1 MDMLTTAHT
10 PRRAVDAARGSP
22 PTAYRL
28 RVQCTILGELTTSTS
43 LCTFKYWYS
52 GVRMTVLLKFE
63 LTMYTPTQHRLHK
76 YKRVPSKYSES
87 PCTAGA
93 SAPNDAHLR
102 RKCAR
107 SPVTPRDLQYSA
119 SPWICISP
127 DGTHPSVYH
136 RRTRRVLRVLMEHV
150 CPRRTYTCVPSETLD
165 SHCTASPGIT
175 LECTPTTHTQKC
187 AVDTVVLH
195 CECEYR
201 ALCVSSDSIKQ
212 RRQRGYDPTRAVWC
226 ESRDSDGSGGPS
238 ISSDGIHICVQHV
251 FAVEDSAPTVQC
263 EFGDGHGYDG
273 VGVLSTQPTRVLR
286 RHATACTVW
295 ACRRR
300 LCTST
305 VLRVQRWGCA
315 RRHTDMLELST
326 YPAHPLRQRTTAPT
340 THCGRIL
347 TVLRR
352 SRAGNKTSPDKLHTH
367 SGMSNPPEKFR
378 IRKKSLVPMYAV
390 GNSGGYASEL
400 WRICLRRRID
410 VRALD
415 DIRYSPSA
423 EVDLSTDG
431 ACDYTSTAYPP
442 THATA
447 STVALD
453 EVQGSTKTSVEY
465 EVRRRLPLST
475 VLVGASASR
484 VALVEVRVHLASST
498 VFECTRRE
506 QCRQR
511 VYAVGDPTLAVWCFS
526 DGILMCILGAYGVG
540 DSTLALRVHRWG
552 CVRRHAVV
560 DDGSWCIDDNTPST
574 AYTHACVLVDCALI
588 VHNIYEYMYT
598 RVPSTHS
605 HYTAVGDSELSF
617 PATQAIRKQGCNCAV
632 TDDAG
637 LCVKR
642 AASVR

>member
-273 VGVLSTQPTRVLR
+273 VGVQ
-286 RHATACTVW
+286 H
-295 ACRRR
+295 CRRSPR
-300 LCTST
+300 VSSDGMP
-305 VLRVQRWGCA
+305 LRVQ
-315 RRHTDMLELST
+315 
-326 YPAHPLRQRTTAPT
+326 
-340 THCGRIL
+340 
-347 TVLRR
+347 
-352 SRAGNKTSPDKLHTH
+352 
-367 SGMSNPPEKFR
+367 SGH
-378 IRKKSLVPMYAV
+378 V
-390 GNSGGYASEL
+390 
-400 WRICLRRRID
+400 
-410 VRALD
+410 
-415 DIRYSPSA
+415 
-423 EVDLSTDG
+423 
-431 ACDYTSTAYPP
+431 
-442 THATA
+442 
-447 STVALD
+447 
-453 EVQGSTKTSVEY
+453 
-465 EVRRRLPLST
+465 
-475 VLVGASASR
+475 
-484 VALVEVRVHLASST
+484 
-498 VFECTRRE
+498 
-506 QCRQR
+506 
-511 VYAVGDPTLAVWCFS
+511 
-526 DGILMCILGAYGVG
+526 VG
-540 DSTLALRVHRWG
+540 DSAPALYCECRDGDAHDGTQICLNCQRTPHIPFDSVPLRRPRTVDAFLLYCVCVVLQCKCGVLTFDVLHGAISRQRKDRVTG
-552 CVRRHAVV
+552 
-560 DDGSWCIDDNTPST
+560 
-574 AYTHACVLVDCALI
+574 
-588 VHNIYEYMYT
+588 
-598 RVPSTHS
+598 
-605 HYTAVGDSELSF
+605 
-617 PATQAIRKQGCNCAV
+617 
-632 TDDAG
+632 
-637 LCVKR
+637 
-642 AASVR
+642 